1 MKREELLQNKEL
13 RNENLGRI
21 EVLDQVKELLLLGD
35 TEFATTEMVAEY
47 YGVGKEA
54 INSCIKDNRMELESN
69 GLKVYKGSELAN
81 SDVMSFKDFTKNRAN
96 FKFTLETGDVLS
108 VGGKGITL
116 FSKRAILNV
125 GMLLTESSVAEEVR
139 SRLLDVAQDAEVKT
153 ASIKAIVEEIDEEKQ
168 LMMDRIQAEMD
179 GDFDKVCVINAKLF
193 ALKNKRIKELEDINE
208 VIINHST
215 TIEES
220 RDVINR
226 LVRLIASK
234 TKIAFGSAF
243 NEFYSTLNY
252 KLKINIKSRDK
263 KKGQSYLDT
272 LSTEEMYKAEEVA
285 RNWATKLGIDVKEQL
300 ALS

>member
-1 MKREELLQNKEL
+1 MKENQLLENKEL
-13 RNENLGRI
+13 RENNLERV
-21 EVLDQVKELLLLGD
+21 EVLDQVKKLLLLGD
-35 TEFATTEMVAEY
+35 TEFATMEMVAKY
-47 YGVGKEA
+47 YDVSIGTLK
-54 INSCIKDNRMELESN
+54 SLLSRNRDEISSNGYKLYTKKELEEI
-69 GLKVYKGSELAN
+69 LKLQNA
-81 SDVMSFKDFTKNRAN
+81 
-96 FKFTLETGDVLS
+96 TLE
-108 VGGKGITL
+108 ITIPNRGLNL

-125 GMLLTESSVAEEVR
+125 GMLLVDCKVAEEVR
-139 SRLLDVAQDAEVKT
+139 SRLLDVAQDAETET
-153 ASIKAIVEEIDEEKQ
+153 ASIKTIVEEIDEEKQ

-179 GDFDKVCVINAKLF
+179 GDFEAVCVINAKLF

-300 ALS
+300 ALN

>member
-21 EVLDQVKELLLLGD
+21 EVLDQVKKLLLLGD

-47 YGVGKEA
+47 YGVEKDTIKKLLSRHKEE
-54 INSCIKDNRMELESN
+54 ISSN
-69 GLKVYKGSELAN
+69 GYKFYAKKEIMEILKGH
-81 SDVMSFKDFTKNRAN
+81 DV
-96 FKFTLETGDVLS
+96 TLEINIPNRGLN
-108 VGGKGITL
+108 L

-125 GMLLTESSVAEEVR
+125 GMLLTVGKVAEEVR
-139 SRLLDVAQDAEVKT
+139 SRLLDVAQDAETET

>member
-1 MKREELLQNKEL
+1 MKKEELLQNKEL
-13 RNENLGRI
+13 RSENLGRV
-21 EVLDQVKELLLLGD
+21 EVLDQVKKLLLLGD

-139 SRLLDVAQDAEVKT
+139 SRLLDVAQDAEVET

-300 ALS
+300 ALN